1 MDSLEDRVKEI
12 GKIEEERKRKE
23 YLQRLKNFFPNYAI
37 AEPKVAAQVFHV
49 GRAFL
54 FLKGHNLQ
62 QHLEEF
68 LEMFEEDE

>member
-1 MDSLEDRVKEI
+1 M
-12 GKIEEERKRKE
+12 
-23 YLQRLKNFFPNYAI
+23 
-37 AEPKVAAQVFHV
+37 AAQVFHV